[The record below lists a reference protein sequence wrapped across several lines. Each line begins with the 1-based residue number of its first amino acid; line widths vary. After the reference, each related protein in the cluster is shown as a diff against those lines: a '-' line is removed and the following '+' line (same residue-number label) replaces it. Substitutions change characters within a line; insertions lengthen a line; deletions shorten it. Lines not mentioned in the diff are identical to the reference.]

1 MKTPRARRVLG
12 GAAVLAVATLTAI
25 GIWQTSRPATS
36 RSQVVSRRPRGIMGT
51 TCLLAGLA
59 GNRETAERALLEA
72 EAALRR
78 VEALMS
84 SWLDDSEVS
93 RLNAAPVG
101 VEVALSS
108 DTLEVLRAAREA
120 ALESEG
126 AFDVTCGPLLEA
138 WRAAGRCGILPSEA
152 ALAQARASC
161 GWDHIELTDTGA
173 VRRRAEARVDL
184 GGIAKGYGI
193 DAAVEAMEEAGLLG
207 GLVDVGGDLRCFGAG
222 PDQER
227 WQVEIRNPFGG
238 VALGHVRVS
247 DAAVCTS
254 GNYARFVEIG
264 GRQYS
269 HIVDPRS
276 GRPADAVPSAT
287 VIAEQATAADI
298 WATALSVLAE
308 DGLGLLPAGVEAL
321 VVLGSADDCRIVCTE
336 GLLSLLEEP
345 LPVETTVFGRGQ
357 SAAGASAVA
366 GAD

>member
-1 MKTPRARRVLG
+1 
-12 GAAVLAVATLTAI
+12 
-25 GIWQTSRPATS
+25 
-36 RSQVVSRRPRGIMGT
+36 MGT
-51 TCLLAGLA
+51 TCLLAGVA
-59 GNRETAERALLEA
+59 ENREVAERALHEA
-72 EAALRR
+72 EAAVRR

-108 DTLEVLRAAREA
+108 DTLEVLRAARRA

-138 WRAAGRCGILPSEA
+138 WHAAGRCGILPSEA
-152 ALAQARASC
+152 ALQQARASC
-161 GWDHIELTDTGA
+161 GWGHIELTDSGA

-193 DAAVEAMEEAGLLG
+193 DAAVEALEEAGLLG

-238 VALGHVRVS
+238 DALAHVRAR

-254 GNYARFVEIG
+254 GNYARFVQIG

-276 GRPADAVPSAT
+276 GRPADGVPSAT
-287 VIAEQATAADI
+287 VVADHAITADI
-298 WATALSVLAE
+298 WATVLSVLGE

-321 VVLGSADDCRIVCTE
+321 VVLGSANDFRIVGTE
-336 GLLSLLEEP
+336 GLRSLLEEP
-345 LPVETTVFGRGQ
+345 LPAQTTVFARGQ
-357 SAAGASAVA
+357 PATPASAVA